1 MSLTP
6 KQEAFAQAY
15 IETGN
20 ASEAYRR
27 AYDAGQMK
35 DATVNRKAKELMD
48 NGKITARLDELRAAL
63 VERHQ
68 ATMDDIATMLREDR
82 EFARKC
88 ETPAA
93 AVSATMGLA
102 KLYGYL
108 RDKVEH
114 TGKDGKELPAATPVV
129 AIFAL
134 PDNGRDKPGGT

>member
-1 MSLTP
+1 MTP

-27 AYDAGQMK
+27 AYDAGKMTAN
-35 DATVNRKAKELMD
+35 ATHVAATRLLANAKVAL
-48 NGKITARLDELRAAL
+48 RVDELRAAL
-63 VERHQ
+63 VERHGV
-68 ATMDDIATMLREDR
+68 TVDDIAAMLHEDR
-82 EFARKC
+82 AFARKC

-102 KLYGYL
+102 KLYGHL
-108 RDKVEH
+108 REKVEH
-114 TGKDGKELPAATPVV
+114 TGKDGKDLPAPAI

-134 PDNGRDKPGGT
+134 PDNGRDSPGDT